1 MFIYQCYLANKR
13 YSQSVNAVSYLAYE
27 SRSALCVFKCSEW
40 LAYLTCSVL
49 GAFKSSDHSIISRN
63 PILYFLL
70 SCKSSCPPGI
80 CQLQFIRTP
89 FFLQFIYILFELL
102 RGRSSQQSDWLPFR
116 EWGKMS
122 ERTLEGGASRVRV
135 TSSDDSRVD

>member
-1 MFIYQCYLANKR
+1 MKGVLLYVYL
-13 YSQSVNAVSYLAYE
+13 NAMSG
-27 SRSALCVFKCSEW
+27 

-89 FFLQFIYILFELL
+89 FFLQFICILFWLL
-102 RGRSSQQSDWLPFR
+102 GERSSQPFDCLPFG

-122 ERTLEGGASRVRV
+122 ERTLEGGASRVRL
-135 TSSDDSRVD
+135 TYSDYSRVDRNACA